1 MRRQLD
7 GMTVKGTD
15 WALRRQYLH
24 HKHILYYDQRCI
36 FLKKTPYYDCRGRST
51 FKGPDDRRR
60 VLAPRFTLPVKC
72 SLTWFGRQNP
82 DSPFPQGN
90 FPFRHSLPRIHR
102 DLSENVYT
110 DPRHCC
116 GSEALRCVW
125 ARKLQVERDGVFHE
139 KHPDGGR
146 KQLDC
151 RERGSDRLRFGET
164 KLTSSMTGESPK
176 LEILMTRER

>member
-82 DSPFPQGN
+82 ESPFPQGD
-90 FPFRHSLPRIHR
+90 FAFRHSLPFIHC
-102 DLSENVYT
+102 DLPENAYT
-110 DPRHCC
+110 DPRH
-116 GSEALRCVW
+116 SEDRYVW

-139 KHPDGGR
+139 KLPDGWR
-146 KQLDC
+146 KQLDF
-151 RERGSDRLRFGET
+151 RERGSE
-164 KLTSSMTGESPK
+164 
-176 LEILMTRER
+176 